1 MEQEKTA
8 NRTKA
13 IVKVSL
19 HGIGVNLIL
28 VVFKAIVGFLANS
41 ISVVLDAVNNLSD
54 ALSSII
60 TIIGTKIAGKGADKK
75 HPYGHGR
82 VEYITS
88 SIIAVIML
96 VAGVTALKE
105 SIGKIISPSETDFK
119 IYSIIIIA
127 AAVIAKIFL
136 GLYFRKKGR
145 QFNSSSLV
153 SSGTDALFDAVLSL
167 ATLVSAVVAMVW
179 GYNIEGFLGVGISVF
194 ILKAGIEVMREAI
207 SELIGERIDSELAE
221 RIKAKIASFEEIHGA
236 YDLVLHTYGPGQLIG
251 AVHVEVDDDLTA
263 RQIDTLT
270 RRIMADVYREFGV
283 VLTVG
288 IYATN
293 TSDDISKTIRQAA
306 EEQLRQYPQILQ
318 MHGFYMEREARV
330 VSLDIIIDFKEK
342 DPKAIC
348 AKICTDL
355 QQKFPEYRFYVNLD
369 RDFSD

>member
-1 MEQEKTA
+1 MEQEKSVS
-8 NRTKA
+8 RTKA

-19 HGIGVNLIL
+19 YGIGVNLIL

-96 VAGVTALKE
+96 AAGVTALKE
-105 SIGKIISPSETDFK
+105 SIEKIITPSETDFK
-119 IYSIIIIA
+119 IYSIIVIA
-127 AAVIAKIFL
+127 AAVATKIFL

-145 QFNSSSLV
+145 QYNSSSLV
-153 SSGTDALFDAVLSL
+153 SSGTDALFDAILSA
-167 ATLVSAVVAMVW
+167 ATLVSAVIAMVW

-207 SELIGERIDSELAE
+207 SELIGVRIDSKLAE
-221 RIKAKIASFEEIHGA
+221 GIKAKIASLEEIHGA

-270 RRIMADVYREFGV
+270 RKIMADVYREFGV
-283 VLTVG
+283 ILTVG
-288 IYATN
+288 IYASN
-293 TSDDISKTIRQAA
+293 TSDDISRTIRKAA
-306 EEQLRQYPQILQ
+306 EETIADYPQILQ
-318 MHGFYMEREARV
+318 MHGFYMEHEAKII
-330 VSLDIIIDFKEK
+330 SLDIIVDFKEK
-342 DPKAIC
+342 NPKEIC
-348 AKICTDL
+348 ANLCAAL
-355 QQKFPEYRFYVNLD
+355 QRQFPEYRFYVNLD

>member
-1 MEQEKTA
+1 MEQEKTV

-13 IVKVSL
+13 IVRVSFR
-19 HGIGVNLIL
+19 GIIVNLIL
-28 VVFKAIVGFLANS
+28 VAFKAFVGILANS
-41 ISVVLDAVNNLSD
+41 IAVVLDAVNNLSD

-88 SIIAVIML
+88 SIIAIIML

-105 SIGKIISPSETDFK
+105 SIEKIITPAETDFK
-119 IYSIIIIA
+119 IYSVIIIA
-127 AAVIAKIFL
+127 AAVLTKIFL
-136 GLYFRKKGR
+136 GLYFRKKGKEYR
-145 QFNSSSLV
+145 SSSLV
-153 SSGTDALFDAVLSL
+153 TSGTDALFDAILSG
-167 ATLVSAVVAMVW
+167 ATLVSAVIAMIW

-207 SELIGERIDSELAE
+207 SELIGVRIDSELAE
-221 RIKAKIASFEEIHGA
+221 GIKTKIASFEEIHGA

-270 RRIMADVYREFGV
+270 RKIMADVYRQYGV

-288 IYATN
+288 IYASN

-306 EEQLRQYPQILQ
+306 EKKIAEYPQILQ
-318 MHGFYMEREARV
+318 MHGFYMEHEAKV

-342 DPKAIC
+342 EQKGIC
-348 AKICTDL
+348 EKL
-355 QQKFPEYRFYVNLD
+355 QTELQTAFPEYRFYINLD

>member
-1 MEQEKTA
+1 MEQEKKM

-13 IVKVSL
+13 IVGVSL
-19 HGIGVNLIL
+19 RGIGVNLVL
-28 VVFKAIVGFLANS
+28 VAFKAFVGILANS

-105 SIGKIISPSETDFK
+105 SIEKIIKPAQTDFK
-119 IYSIIIIA
+119 IYSVVIIA
-127 AAVIAKIFL
+127 AAVVTKIFL
-136 GLYFRKKGR
+136 GLYFRKKGKEYR
-145 QFNSSSLV
+145 SSSLV
-153 SSGTDALFDAVLSL
+153 TSGTDALFDAILSA

-179 GYNIEGFLGVGISVF
+179 GHNIEGFLGVGISVF

-207 SELIGERIDSELAE
+207 SELIGVRIDSELAE
-221 RIKAKIASFEEIHGA
+221 GIKSKIASFEEIHGA

-270 RRIMADVYREFGV
+270 RKIMADVYRQFGV
-283 VLTVG
+283 ILTVG
-288 IYATN
+288 IYASN
-293 TSDDISKTIRQAA
+293 TSDDISRTIRRAA
-306 EEQLRQYPQILQ
+306 EKKIGEYPQILQ
-318 MHGFYMEREARV
+318 MHGFYMEHEAKV

-342 DPKAIC
+342 NSKEIC
-348 AKICTDL
+348 EELRSAL
-355 QQKFPEYRFYVNLD
+355 QAEFPEYRFYVNLD